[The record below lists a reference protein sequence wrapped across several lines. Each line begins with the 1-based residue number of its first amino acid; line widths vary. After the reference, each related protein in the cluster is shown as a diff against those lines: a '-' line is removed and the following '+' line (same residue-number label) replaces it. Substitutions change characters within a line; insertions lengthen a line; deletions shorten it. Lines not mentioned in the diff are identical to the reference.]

1 MYPSARRYAL
11 RQSVSNHVPPAT
23 TTRPDRTRPRCRCF
37 SPPRR
42 QSDSPVGS
50 TEEEDFVS
58 APSIPLPHAPHA
70 ALRRYVA
77 RAAHREIAS
86 SNQHHHLHHCH
97 HHRHHHHHHPGPR
110 PPTEPLIFYSSLTTD
125 AYETTTYSCSCRAL
139 LIIVLVGP
147 NFYSAGPRPP
157 TS

>member
-1 MYPSARRYAL
+1 MQCRGAVVYAGADVCPSARRYAL

-23 TTRPDRTRPRCRCF
+23 TTRTDRTRPRCRCF

-58 APSIPLPHAPHA
+58 APSIPLPHVPHA

-77 RAAHREIAS
+77 RAAYREIA
-86 SNQHHHLHHCH
+86 SNQHHHLHHHLDLH

-110 PPTEPLIFYSSLTTD
+110 PPTEPFIFYFSLTTD
-125 AYETTTYSCSCRAL
+125 AYETTD
-139 LIIVLVGP
+139 LVVARTVDHC
-147 NFYSAGPRPP
+147 FS
-157 TS
+157 